1 MKSLQK
7 DIKSNR
13 PVLIKGSDALAHIEA
28 MSSVTIPAG
37 AKASEMFGFLES
49 IFGPKASMEKFPPF
63 AVIPLKGVVGKSI
76 PEMETYCGCC
86 DLEEV
91 EEMLE
96 DAERDESVKV
106 IILAIDSPGGVSV
119 GVPEFAARIR
129 NSRKRVIAFTDTE
142 ACSAAY
148 WIGSQASEFFATP
161 SSQIG
166 SIGCYITY
174 LNASEAYRKEG
185 YRMEVYKS
193 GDLKGAGI
201 DGTDLTE
208 AQKKMLTDQTIEIH
222 EDFKADVL
230 SVRSFVPESAMQGQC
245 FSGKKAAEVGLVTGL
260 VNGFDELMQKLDPE
274 VAAQMEAD
282 ESNDARA
289 AGESTPEETA
299 SARALSGL
307 KFNASTK
314 APKAGDEEDEDD
326 DDDRQ
331 DSRKA
336 KADDEEDDEDNDIP
350 ESKEDEGQEG
360 APAQPK
366 ADGEEDEEEGEE
378 EAKAEDDEEEKEEG
392 EGEEKAEDES
402 GSGDD
407 AVDTDEKHDR
417 QGTKRNRS
425 KGVA

>member
-7 DIKSNR
+7 DIKSHR

-37 AKASEMFGFLES
+37 AKVGEMTEILEAV
-49 IFGPKASMEKFPPF
+49 FGPKAEMEKFPPY
-63 AVIPLKGVVGKSI
+63 AVIPLKGVVGKGV

-119 GVPEFAARIR
+119 GVPEFAARVR
-129 NSRKRVIAFTDTE
+129 NSRKRIIAFTDTE

-161 SSQIG
+161 SSQVG

-208 AQKKMLTDQTIEIH
+208 AQKKMLTDQTVEIH

-260 VNGFDELMQKLDPE
+260 VNGFDELMQKLDPD

-289 AGESTPEETA
+289 AGESAPEETA

-307 KFNASTK
+307 KFNTLSKSVK
-314 APKAGDEEDEDD
+314 AAKADEDMGEDEDEEDEEKPE
-326 DDDRQ
+326 
-331 DSRKA
+331 SEE
-336 KADDEEDDEDNDIP
+336 DEEKP
-350 ESKEDEGQEG
+350 ESREDEGQES

-366 ADGEEDEEEGEE
+366 ADEDEEEGEDE
-378 EAKAEDDEEEKEEG
+378 EAKSEDDEEEKKQG
-392 EGEEKAEDES
+392 DGEEKAEDES
-402 GSGDD
+402 DSGDD

>member
-230 SVRSFVPESAMQGQC
+230 AVRSFVPESAMQGQC

-314 APKAGDEEDEDD
+314 APKAGDDEDEDD

-350 ESKEDEGQEG
+350 ESNEDEGQEG

-366 ADGEEDEEEGEE
+366 ADGEEDE
-378 EAKAEDDEEEKEEG
+378 EEEKEEG

>member
-7 DIKSNR
+7 DIKSHR

-37 AKASEMFGFLES
+37 AKVGEMTEILEAV
-49 IFGPKASMEKFPPF
+49 FGPKAEMEKFPPY
-63 AVIPLKGVVGKSI
+63 AVIPLKGVVGKGV

-119 GVPEFAARIR
+119 GVPEFAARVR
-129 NSRKRVIAFTDTE
+129 NSRKRIIAFTDTE

-161 SSQIG
+161 SSQVG

-208 AQKKMLTDQTIEIH
+208 AQKKMLTDQTVEIH

-282 ESNDARA
+282 EGNDARA
-289 AGESTPEETA
+289 AGESAPEETA

-307 KFNASTK
+307 KFNTLSKSVKASD
-314 APKAGDEEDEDD
+314 DEEDD

-336 KADDEEDDEDNDIP
+336 KSEEDEEKP
-350 ESKEDEGQEG
+350 ESREDEGQES

-366 ADGEEDEEEGEE
+366 ADEDEEEGEDE
-378 EAKAEDDEEEKEEG
+378 EAKSEDDEEEKKQG
-392 EGEEKAEDES
+392 DGEEKAEDES
-402 GSGDD
+402 DSGDD

>member
-1 MKSLQK
+1 
-7 DIKSNR
+7 
-13 PVLIKGSDALAHIEA
+13 
-28 MSSVTIPAG
+28 
-37 AKASEMFGFLES
+37 
-49 IFGPKASMEKFPPF
+49 
-63 AVIPLKGVVGKSI
+63 
-76 PEMETYCGCC
+76 
-86 DLEEV
+86 
-91 EEMLE
+91 
-96 DAERDESVKV
+96 
-106 IILAIDSPGGVSV
+106 
-119 GVPEFAARIR
+119 
-129 NSRKRVIAFTDTE
+129 
-142 ACSAAY
+142 
-148 WIGSQASEFFATP
+148 
-161 SSQIG
+161 
-166 SIGCYITY
+166 
-174 LNASEAYRKEG
+174 
-185 YRMEVYKS
+185 MEVYKS

-314 APKAGDEEDEDD
+314 APKADDDEDEDD

-336 KADDEEDDEDNDIP
+336 KADDEDEDNDIP

-366 ADGEEDEEEGEE
+366 ADGEEDEEE
-378 EAKAEDDEEEKEEG
+378 EKEEG

-407 AVDTDEKHDR
+407 AIDTDEKHDR

>member
-28 MSSVTIPAG
+28 MTSVAIPAG
-37 AKASEMFGFLES
+37 AKVADMTDLLES
-49 IFGPKASMEKFPPF
+49 VFGPKASMEKFPPY
-63 AVIPLKGVVGKSI
+63 AIVPLKGVVGKNL

-119 GVPEFAARIR
+119 GVPEFAARVR
-129 NSRKRVIAFTDTE
+129 NSRKRIIAFTDTE

-161 SSQIG
+161 SSQVG

-208 AQKKMLTDQTIEIH
+208 AQKKMLTDQTVEIH

-289 AGESTPEETA
+289 AGESTNEETA

-307 KFNASTK
+307 KFNALSKSVK
-314 APKAGDEEDEDD
+314 A
-326 DDDRQ
+326 
-331 DSRKA
+331 A
-336 KADDEEDDEDNDIP
+336 KADEDMGEDDEDEEKP

-366 ADGEEDEEEGEE
+366 SEGDEDEEEGEE
-378 EAKAEDDEEEKEEG
+378 ESKAEDDDEEKKEG

-402 GSGDD
+402 DSGDD
-407 AVDTDEKHDR
+407 AIDTDDKHDR
-417 QGTKRNRS
+417 KGTKRNRS

>member
-28 MSSVTIPAG
+28 MSSVTIPAS

-86 DLEEV
+86 DLEDV

-222 EDFKADVL
+222 EDFKSDVL
-230 SVRSFVPESAMQGQC
+230 AVRSFVPESAMQGQC

-307 KFNASTK
+307 KFNASSK
-314 APKAGDEEDEDD
+314 AP
-326 DDDRQ
+326 
-331 DSRKA
+331 

>member
-148 WIGSQASEFFATP
+148 WIGSQATEFFATP

-193 GDLKGAGI
+193 GDLKGAGL

-208 AQKKMLTDQTIEIH
+208 AQKKMLTDHTIEIH

-314 APKAGDEEDEDD
+314 APKAGDDEDEDD

-336 KADDEEDDEDNDIP
+336 KADDEDEDNDIP

-366 ADGEEDEEEGEE
+366 ADGEEDEEE
-378 EAKAEDDEEEKEEG
+378 EKEEG
-392 EGEEKAEDES
+392 EGDEKAEDES

-407 AVDTDEKHDR
+407 AIDTDEKHDR

>member
-28 MSSVTIPAG
+28 MTSVAIPAG

-49 IFGPKASMEKFPPF
+49 IFGPKATMEKFPPY
-63 AVIPLKGVVGKSI
+63 AVIPLKGVVGKNL

-119 GVPEFAARIR
+119 GVPEFAARVR
-129 NSRKRVIAFTDTE
+129 NSRKRIIAFTDTE

-161 SSQIG
+161 SSQVG

-208 AQKKMLTDQTIEIH
+208 AQKKMLTDQTVEIH

-289 AGESTPEETA
+289 AGESSPEETA

-307 KFNASTK
+307 KFNALSKSVK
-314 APKAGDEEDEDD
+314 AAKADEDMGEDEDEEDEE
-326 DDDRQ
+326 
-331 DSRKA
+331 K
-336 KADDEEDDEDNDIP
+336 P

-378 EAKAEDDEEEKEEG
+378 EAKSEDDEEEKKEG

-402 GSGDD
+402 DSGDD
-407 AVDTDEKHDR
+407 AIDTDDKHDR
-417 QGTKRNRS
+417 KGTKRNRS

>member
-119 GVPEFAARIR
+119 GVPEFAARVR

-230 SVRSFVPESAMQGQC
+230 AVRSFVPESAMQGQC

-299 SARALSGL
+299 STRALSGL

-314 APKAGDEEDEDD
+314 APKAGDDEDEDD

-366 ADGEEDEEEGEE
+366 ADGEEDE
-378 EAKAEDDEEEKEEG
+378 DEEKEEG

>member
-119 GVPEFAARIR
+119 GVPEFAARVR

-230 SVRSFVPESAMQGQC
+230 AVRSFVPESAMQGQC

-314 APKAGDEEDEDD
+314 APKAGDDEDEDD

-366 ADGEEDEEEGEE
+366 ADGEED
-378 EAKAEDDEEEKEEG
+378 DEEEKEEG

>member
-119 GVPEFAARIR
+119 GVPEFAARVR

-307 KFNASTK
+307 KFNTSSK
-314 APKAGDEEDEDD
+314 AP
-326 DDDRQ
+326 
-331 DSRKA
+331 

-366 ADGEEDEEEGEE
+366 ADGEEDEEKGEE
-378 EAKAEDDEEEKEEG
+378 EAKAEDDEEENEEG

>member
-28 MSSVTIPAG
+28 MTSVAIPAG

-230 SVRSFVPESAMQGQC
+230 AVRSFVPESAMQGQC

-282 ESNDARA
+282 ESNDASA

-307 KFNASTK
+307 KFNTSSK
-314 APKAGDEEDEDD
+314 AP
-326 DDDRQ
+326 
-331 DSRKA
+331 

>member
-230 SVRSFVPESAMQGQC
+230 AVRSFVPESAMQGQC

-314 APKAGDEEDEDD
+314 APKAGDDEDEDD

-366 ADGEEDEEEGEE
+366 ADGEEDEEE
-378 EAKAEDDEEEKEEG
+378 EKEEG

>member
-28 MSSVTIPAG
+28 MTSVAIPAG

-49 IFGPKASMEKFPPF
+49 MFGPKASMEKFPPY
-63 AVIPLKGVVGKSI
+63 AIVPLKGVVGKNL

-119 GVPEFAARIR
+119 GVPEFAARVR
-129 NSRKRVIAFTDTE
+129 NSRKRIIAFTDTE

-161 SSQIG
+161 SSQVG

-230 SVRSFVPESAMQGQC
+230 AVRSFVPESAMQGQC

-307 KFNASTK
+307 KFNASSK
-314 APKAGDEEDEDD
+314 APKAGDDEDEDD

-366 ADGEEDEEEGEE
+366 ADGEEDE
-378 EAKAEDDEEEKEEG
+378 DEEKEEG